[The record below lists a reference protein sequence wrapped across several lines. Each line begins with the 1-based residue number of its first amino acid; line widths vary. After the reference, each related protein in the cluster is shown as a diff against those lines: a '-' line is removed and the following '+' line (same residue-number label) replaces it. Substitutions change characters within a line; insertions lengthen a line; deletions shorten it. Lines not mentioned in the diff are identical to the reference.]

1 MHWQNLE
8 QKDEKTL
15 PEKVDPNVLDTDIL
29 VNISEDD
36 DFLDNGSGS
45 GSDIKKK
52 GSARQSNT
60 NKNEKEIE
68 ALMANPQPNEQHEE
82 AQKNTED
89 LAPFIPITR
98 SIELVMTTKKF
109 GWELDVVEDSA
120 IGVKVLS
127 IIKNESI
134 FNDGRVAEED
144 YIILT

>member
-60 NKNEKEIE
+60 NKNEWFFKAEV
-68 ALMANPQPNEQHEE
+68 ALSKQQRRLTNGFLKQMMHSMFTIFAIKFLLGEE
-82 AQKNTED
+82 SMD
-89 LAPFIPITR
+89 
-98 SIELVMTTKKF
+98 ELSSLSRQWK
-109 GWELDVVEDSA
+109 
-120 IGVKVLS
+120 GVKISQTILS
-127 IIKNESI
+127 N
-134 FNDGRVAEED
+134 F
-144 YIILT
+144 